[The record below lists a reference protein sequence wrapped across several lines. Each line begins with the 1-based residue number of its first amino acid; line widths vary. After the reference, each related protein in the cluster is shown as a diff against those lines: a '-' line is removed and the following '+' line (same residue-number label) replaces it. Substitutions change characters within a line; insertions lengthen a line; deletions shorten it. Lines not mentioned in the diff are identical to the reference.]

1 LKKAYRV
8 KSDKDFQA
16 IFTEGRSVANRKFVV
31 YSLEK
36 DQSHYR
42 VGLSVGKRLGNA
54 VVRNAIKRKLRHVLM
69 ELGPYLDT
77 QDFVVIAR
85 KGVEELDYST
95 MKKNLVHVLKLA
107 KLYQKGSI
115 REKEI

>member
-1 LKKAYRV
+1 MKKAYRV

-69 ELGPYLDT
+69 ELGPYLGT
-77 QDFVVIAR
+77 QDFAR

-107 KLYQKGSI
+107 KLYQEGSI